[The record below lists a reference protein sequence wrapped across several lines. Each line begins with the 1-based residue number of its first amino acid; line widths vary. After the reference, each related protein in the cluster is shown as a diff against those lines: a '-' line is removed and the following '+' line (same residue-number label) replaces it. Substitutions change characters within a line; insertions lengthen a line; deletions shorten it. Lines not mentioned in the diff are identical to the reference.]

1 MKSTKVKV
9 IMQFTYYSL
18 LIMFYWK
25 VKRITKMAV
34 NNRDEYEGPRTPR
47 EDEWEAVAELS
58 CSIFFKDAASYWE
71 AARSWP
77 MALHSNIRQGA
88 LTMFKDGQP
97 VSTIERLERD
107 ILVHGHRLRMGFI
120 GGVCTHPDHRD
131 KGLASTILD
140 AMMKQFHQDDVDFVY
155 ISGARG
161 LYFGA
166 GANHVA
172 IETRFVFDKN
182 NFGPDKLECFIVQ
195 TFSKSLDVQL
205 RPANL
210 EDINTLVAIAER
222 ESIRFIRPRKDFE
235 LVMENEH
242 CGGQPCE
249 FHLIELRGITVGY
262 LLLRGRVEHNE
273 NLKLIEF
280 AGDRLCILAALGK
293 MIQRLSDNASIEVN
307 VPYGDLLIKLL
318 HSAGVQ
324 GKLVKTGGTMKVIDF
339 CRTMRKLLPYFGE
352 RLTGWTC
359 LDLNLTVGKER
370 YVAWNEEGILELD
383 GESNMLW
390 TLLGKPPD
398 AQTEG
403 LKVTGRMRELVE
415 RCLPIPVPLIY
426 LNVI

>member
-1 MKSTKVKV
+1 
-9 IMQFTYYSL
+9 
-18 LIMFYWK
+18 
-25 VKRITKMAV
+25 MAV
-34 NNRDEYEGPRTPR
+34 NDRDEYEGPRTPR
-47 EDEWEAVAELS
+47 ENEWEAVAELGR
-58 CSIFFKDAASYWE
+58 SIFFKDAASYWE

-77 MALHSNIRQGA
+77 MVLQPNVRQNM

-97 VSTIERLERD
+97 VSTIGRLERD

-120 GGVCTHPDHRD
+120 GGVCTHPDHRG
-131 KGLASTILD
+131 KGLASTILA
-140 AMMKQFHQDDVDFVY
+140 AMMRQFHHDDVDFVY
-155 ISGARG
+155 ISGTRS

-172 IETRFVFDKN
+172 IETRFVLDKN
-182 NFGPDKLECFIVQ
+182 NFGPDKQ

-210 EDINTLVAIAER
+210 EDIDTLVAIAER
-222 ESIRFIRPRKDFE
+222 EGVRFIRPRKDFE
-235 LVMENEH
+235 LVMENKH

-249 FHLIELRGITVGY
+249 FHLIKLREIPVGY

-280 AGDRLCILAALGK
+280 AGDRLCLLSALGK
-293 MIQRLSDNASIEVN
+293 IVQRLSDSASLEVN
-307 VPYGDLLIKLL
+307 VPGDLLIKLL

-324 GKLVKTGGTMKVIDF
+324 GNLVKTGGTMKVIDF
-339 CRTMRKLLPYFGE
+339 CRTMRKLLPYFRE

-359 LDLNLTVGKER
+359 LDLNLAAGKER

-390 TLLGKPPD
+390 TLLSKPPD
-398 AQTEG
+398 AQIEG
-403 LKVTGRMRELVE
+403 LKVTGRMRELIE
-415 RCLPIPVPLIY
+415 LCLPVPVPLLY
-426 LNVI
+426 LNMI